1 MTVIARNGM
10 KLTDITWD
18 MVRMVSINDLTLRIT
33 TEIGVM
39 TYRFD
44 TADELS
50 KALLVLSLSG
60 TKKVE
65 FLDEARFNP
74 ARFLPGYGRKARV
87 VSGRV

>member
-1 MTVIARNGM
+1 M

-33 TEIGVM
+33 TDFGVLS
-39 TYRFD
+39 YRFG

-50 KALLVLSLSG
+50 RALLVLSLSG

-65 FLDEARFNP
+65 FLDEARYNP
-74 ARFLPGYGRKARV
+74 ARFLPCYGRRQRVKKAEAK
-87 VSGRV
+87 